1 MKEPSRH
8 GAVYVE
14 FLIVFWPL
22 MILWLGL
29 TQIGILYGVHIL
41 VNHAAAKAAR
51 AAIVILPDEED
62 RYEGDQ
68 PFTILQD
75 TDNGEDDGLD
85 AYRKAIR
92 GGRLDTIRNAARIP
106 LASVSPSLDIPVNSA
121 LIDLLAGW
129 IWTEYAVAVTFPGPD
144 GNFLTRFDQTGAL
157 TTRVTYLYKCPVPII
172 NKIICHQY
180 WSGGYGIARGNQG
193 QFNWFQGSNKSEA
206 VKILD
211 TVDASVLSG
220 LGKAV
225 KLGIDSNKN
234 WRFMAVEAIR
244 TLPMQGQHQ

>member
-1 MKEPSRH
+1 MKEPSSH

-106 LASVSPSLDIPVNSA
+106 LASVSPSLDIQINSA

-129 IWTEYAVAVTFPGPD
+129 VWTEYAVAVTFPGPD
-144 GNFLTRFDQTGAL
+144 GTFLTKFNETGAL

-180 WSGGYGIARGNQG
+180 WSGGNGIAIGNQG
-193 QFNWFQGSNKSEA
+193 QLNWFQGSNKSEA

-234 WRFMAVEAIR
+234 WRFMVVEAMR
-244 TLPMQGQHQ
+244 TLPMQGQHK

>member
-106 LASVSPSLDIPVNSA
+106 LASVSPSLDIQINSA

-129 IWTEYAVAVTFPGPD
+129 VWTEYAVAVTFPGPD
-144 GNFLTRFDQTGAL
+144 GSFLTKFDQTGAV
-157 TTRVTYLYKCPVPII
+157 TTRVTYLYKCPVPIVNRI
-172 NKIICHQY
+172 LCHQY
-180 WSGGYGIARGNQG
+180 WSGGYGIAIGNQG
-193 QFNWFQGSNKSEA
+193 QLNWFQGSNKSEA

-234 WRFMAVEAIR
+234 WRFMVVEAMR
-244 TLPMQGQHQ
+244 TLPMQGQHK

>member
-1 MKEPSRH
+1 
-8 GAVYVE
+8 
-14 FLIVFWPL
+14 

-51 AAIVILPDEED
+51 AAIVILPDQED

-106 LASVSPSLDIPVNSA
+106 LASVSPSLDLSVNST

-129 IWTEYAVAVTFPGPD
+129 MWTEYAVAVTFPGPD
-144 GNFLTRFDQTGAL
+144 GTFLTKFNETGAL

-180 WSGGYGIARGNQG
+180 WSGGNGPAVDYQGNIKWSQ
-193 QFNWFQGSNKSEA
+193 SSDKSQA
-206 VKILD
+206 IKILD

-220 LGKAV
+220 FGKAV
-225 KLGIDSNKN
+225 KLGMNTNKN
-234 WRFMAVEAIR
+234 WRFMVIEAMR
-244 TLPMQGQHQ
+244 TLPIQGQHK